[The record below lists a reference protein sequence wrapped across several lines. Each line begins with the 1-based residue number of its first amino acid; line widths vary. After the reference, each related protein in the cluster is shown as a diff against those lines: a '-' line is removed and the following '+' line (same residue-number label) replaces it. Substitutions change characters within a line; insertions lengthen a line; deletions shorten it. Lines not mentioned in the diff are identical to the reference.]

1 MGSRGYLGTEAG
13 LQGTLELSVLGRSM
27 HHGLFPPDSESHK
40 SRRKKK
46 NPFLS
51 LCSANSSPEQLQRT
65 FWVPGSL
72 PLCETIP
79 LRTLCVWF
87 LAQETRDGME
97 QLIAVYCCTLIA
109 FGPRFHRTPP
119 PPERKERLLGCA
131 CRITWSSSPVLASQ
145 TDHDGHRHTYCVL
158 LGWCIVRKEQGS
170 TRHFQ
175 IV

>member
-46 NPFLS
+46 NPFPSTAFFCPSALLITPPS
-51 LCSANSSPEQLQRT
+51 SFRGLFEFLVLYHCVRLFLCRH
-65 FWVPGSL
+65 
-72 PLCETIP
+72 
-79 LRTLCVWF
+79 CVWF

-97 QLIAVYCCTLIA
+97 QLIAVYYCTLIA

-158 LGWCIVRKEQGS
+158 LG
-170 TRHFQ
+170 
-175 IV
+175 